1 MNLKAF
7 LKGNAIE
14 AKKEV
19 ECVVSDRFKD
29 EAGKPVPFLLR
40 LLEPTEITAIQN
52 SGIVK
57 DKKGN
62 IDYKSD
68 VMQLNLVVASIKE
81 PDLLN
86 KELQDSYN
94 VTTPHDLINKMLTG
108 PEYVGLS
115 ARCMS
120 LQGLNQTL
128 DDKVDEVKN

>member
-14 AKKEV
+14 AKREV
-19 ECVVSDRFKD
+19 ECVISNRFKD
-29 EAGKPVPFLLR
+29 EAGKSVPFLLR
-40 LLEPTEITAIQN
+40 LLDPAEITAIQN
-52 SGIVK
+52 SGLVT

-62 IDYKSD
+62 IDYKSE
-68 VMQLNLVVASIKE
+68 VMQLNLIVASIKE

-94 VTTPHDLINKMLTG
+94 VTTPHDLVNKMLTG
-108 PEYVGLS
+108 AEYLKLS
-115 ARCMS
+115 AKCMS

-128 DDKVDEVKN
+128 DEKVDEVKN